1 MATETD
7 IAIIEIN
14 NSLKHIRN
22 SGFVNEQITKSL
34 TEAERLLKLKDSKIS
49 EMKEHLEFILEA
61 YDSGAVI
68 IPNAVFKR
76 IKELIK

>member
-1 MATETD
+1 
-7 IAIIEIN
+7 
-14 NSLKHIRN
+14 
-22 SGFVNEQITKSL
+22 
-34 TEAERLLKLKDSKIS
+34 
-49 EMKEHLEFILEA
+49 MKEHLEFILEA

>member
-1 MATETD
+1 
-7 IAIIEIN
+7 
-14 NSLKHIRN
+14 
-22 SGFVNEQITKSL
+22 
-34 TEAERLLKLKDSKIS
+34 
-49 EMKEHLEFILEA
+49 MKRTLRIYSEA